1 MTKPATWREKDFECV
16 LNNSLLE
23 YAKILTFSKLA
34 FASLRISNVDF
45 AEIDIFYT
53 YKILETLKNMKQR
66 IQKILHHYSFYS
78 DINSIDRETY
88 KKKFLEMFENQP
100 DILIEVKKI
109 LETNEAES
117 SESTFDRSRLVT
129 ELQELRLQNLELEET
144 KRKVFDEVKRS
155 RSDFINAFHN

>member
-1 MTKPATWREKDFECV
+1 MTKPETWRQKDFDCV

-23 YAKILTFSKLA
+23 YAKILNFSKLA

-53 YKILETLKNMKQR
+53 YKILEALKSMKLR
-66 IQKILHHYSFYS
+66 IEKILHHYSFYS
-78 DINSIDRETY
+78 DINMIDRETY

-100 DILIEVKKI
+100 DVLIEVKKI
-109 LETNEAES
+109 LENNSGAEF
-117 SESTFDRSRLVT
+117 EPNFDRSTLVT

-144 KRKVFDEVKRS
+144 KRKVFDELKRS
-155 RSDFINAFHN
+155 RLELIEEFGH